1 MAVFNGHYFYCI
13 DNNEMDM
20 TLNKK
25 LLLTLL
31 LFLITTSVL
40 EGMIIKSLATCQGSS

>member
-1 MAVFNGHYFYCI
+1 MVIYFYCI
-13 DNNEMDM
+13 DNYEMDM

-31 LFLITTSVL
+31 LFLFNTSFF
-40 EGMIIKSLATCQGSS
+40 ESMIIKLLATCQGSS